1 MTDSKIIVI
10 GAGAWGTAIANLL
23 AKKSHKTC
31 LIGNDAK
38 IVEEINHQHSNS
50 KFLAEISLSYNLK
63 AATNLAEE
71 IKDADFVF
79 IVTPSGSA
87 AALIEQISLLKLKN
101 SCGFVLCTKGLDQA
115 RLKFFHEIIEE
126 KLVDKKYAILSGP
139 NFAIEVANKVPSVT
153 TIASKDKSF
162 AEKIIHILHG
172 SYFKGEYCDDIVTVE
187 ICSVVK
193 NIIAI
198 GCGIVDGLKL
208 GENTKAALVRQG
220 CREIEMLSKKLGG
233 GGNLNSAA
241 GFGDIFLTC
250 STTKSR
256 NNSLGFAIAKGEK
269 INDLLG
275 GKKTYEGAISAKSI
289 NQLGSKLELKMPL
302 CEAIGHILQ
311 NNLTKEA
318 ILARIV
324 AVVIG

>member
-10 GAGAWGTAIANLL
+10 GAGAWGTALANLL
-23 AKKSHKTC
+23 AKNSYKTC
-31 LIGNDAK
+31 LISNDEK
-38 IVEEINHQHSNS
+38 VSEEINHQHSNN

-63 AATNLAEE
+63 AATNLVDE

-79 IVTPSGSA
+79 IVTPSNA
-87 AALIEQISLLKLKN
+87 TAALISKISSLNLKS
-101 SCGFVLCTKGLDQA
+101 SCGFILCTKGLDQSQ
-115 RLKFFHEIIEE
+115 LKFFHEIIEE

-139 NFAIEVANKVPSVT
+139 NFAIEVASKVPSLT
-153 TIASKDKSF
+153 TIASKDKAF

-172 SYFKGEYCDDIVTVE
+172 SYFKGEFCDDVITTE
-187 ICSVVK
+187 ISSVVK

-198 GCGIVDGLKL
+198 GCGIIDGLAL
-208 GENTKAALVRQG
+208 GENTKAGLVRQG
-220 CREIEMLSKKLGG
+220 CKEIELLSKKLGG
-233 GGNLNSAA
+233 SGNLNSAA

-269 INDLLG
+269 TSDLL
-275 GKKTYEGAISAKSI
+275 GKKTYEGAVSAKSI
-289 NQLGSKLELKMPL
+289 QQLGSKLELRLPL
-302 CEAIGHILQ
+302 CEAVSYILQ

-318 ILARIV
+318 ILAKIV
-324 AVVIG
+324 GVVIG